1 MCSGRNTCLK
11 IKRYFCLLDDFVI
24 MKHSNEKSLENFV
37 LKNAKIVQIFWFG
50 LVNMIIL
57 MDVV

>member
-24 MKHSNEKSLENFV
+24 MKHSNEKSPENFV
-37 LKNAKIVQIFWFG
+37 L
-50 LVNMIIL
+50 
-57 MDVV
+57 